1 MPYLVSYTGNDF
13 SDNPETTFLLNLTS
27 GMRNELDVQTLIFTF
42 SDSNKMTLLF
52 VDELAAGICNKC
64 VM

>member
-42 SDSNKMTLLF
+42 
-52 VDELAAGICNKC
+52 
-64 VM
+64 